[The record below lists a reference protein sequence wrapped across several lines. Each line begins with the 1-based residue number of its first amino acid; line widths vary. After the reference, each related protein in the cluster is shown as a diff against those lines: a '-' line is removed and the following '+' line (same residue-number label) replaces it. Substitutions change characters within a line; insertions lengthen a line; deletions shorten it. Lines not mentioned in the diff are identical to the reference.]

1 MKIAFQTENVKKLNK
16 ACTFCYVLLK
26 LSDKSFYVYPD
37 DRFGFITFKET

>member
-1 MKIAFQTENVKKLNK
+1 MKIAFQTENVRKLKKR
-16 ACTFCYVLLK
+16 VLFVMFLSK